1 MYKRILLNSTLPLK
15 KRLKN
20 ALIYTYLRRNASA
33 SWRIRFRK
41 TKELNPAL
49 FGSLDKSIEQQ
60 HRIYWRP
67 FRRRLNI
74 KTLRVS
80 ANLSQT
86 PDYRYFPEEIFVSDI
101 EPTLNNESVA
111 KIFAV
116 KNFYSHWYGQVPRFP
131 NIIVNKISNEYF
143 DVSFNRLSREQLDM
157 LLETIDTQNVVVK
170 PSKDSGGGKNVLIG
184 PDLDQLKQVLEN
196 FPNVVLQERVYLDS
210 DYCSIAGGKP
220 VSNRVYMYRSV
231 VDGKWHFINSVFRMA
246 VGQTIDNVSGGAIV
260 TLVKENGVMNGFAV
274 DKYGHRLYAHPETN
288 IPFNGS
294 LPDYDKLLD
303 LTRYICEK
311 IPYVRIVGVDALY
324 DSNQQWRMIE
334 VNLFSTSIRLAQYH
348 GYPFFGDFTDE
359 VVEYCKK
366 NHWALC

>member
-157 LLETIDTQNVVVK
+157 LLETIDTQNVVV
-170 PSKDSGGGKNVLIG
+170 
-184 PDLDQLKQVLEN
+184 
-196 FPNVVLQERVYLDS
+196 
-210 DYCSIAGGKP
+210 
-220 VSNRVYMYRSV
+220 
-231 VDGKWHFINSVFRMA
+231 
-246 VGQTIDNVSGGAIV
+246 
-260 TLVKENGVMNGFAV
+260 
-274 DKYGHRLYAHPETN
+274 
-288 IPFNGS
+288 
-294 LPDYDKLLD
+294 
-303 LTRYICEK
+303 
-311 IPYVRIVGVDALY
+311 
-324 DSNQQWRMIE
+324 
-334 VNLFSTSIRLAQYH
+334 
-348 GYPFFGDFTDE
+348 
-359 VVEYCKK
+359 
-366 NHWALC
+366 